1 MKKIICIFM
10 AIFTFVG
17 FLCGCQPTPEEPIV
31 IGKHNDG
38 WKEEEIPAEE
48 PVEIGVPERYEA
60 ELQFKDLSINID
72 AAVDVPEDQLYPVYV
87 LEKMI
92 FTQELADKVMNALI
106 GDAELYQVQNG
117 RTKQTIQQEIDHY
130 TRELNYEGI
139 SEEQARLYQQ
149 MMKELIDE
157 SVMDKYP
164 AGAGE

>member
-1 MKKIICIFM
+1 M
-10 AIFTFVG
+10 
-17 FLCGCQPTPEEPIV
+17 
-31 IGKHNDG
+31 IGKHNEG

-87 LEKMI
+87 LERTT
-92 FTQELADKVMNALI
+92 FSQELADKVMNALI

-117 RTKQTIQQEIDHY
+117 RTKQVIQQEIDHY